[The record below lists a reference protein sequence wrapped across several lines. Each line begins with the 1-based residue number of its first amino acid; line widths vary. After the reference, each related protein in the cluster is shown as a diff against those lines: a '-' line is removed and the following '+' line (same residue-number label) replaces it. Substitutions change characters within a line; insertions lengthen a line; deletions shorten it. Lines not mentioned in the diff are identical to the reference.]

1 MIPVLAFLGLVWL
14 SPQDPFVARR
24 DAAAALNSRSPRFTI
39 ALADSHR
46 SFRPGEKIPL
56 VLSYDN
62 LGRGWAKNEDVSLP
76 HFADVV
82 LDRTVGTARPLADYD
97 RAYVSGGVCCGA
109 PGGVVHASPSFDRIV
124 FGADG
129 VPYFVKDPP
138 PPPPPPPP
146 PVTITVLLNEG
157 VRFDAPGHYRLYLAD
172 RHDAERIYPNA
183 GRTPPLI
190 SNIVE
195 LDITARDAEWEDR
208 TAAGALAILD
218 GPSSDLEWTT
228 AARTLRFLGSERA
241 IDEMADR
248 LGRQTSA
255 PARLKHDIEFV
266 LGLFGARDRAR
277 VIARMEMA
285 LDDAHRPLSG
295 LYLETLTAIR
305 MTPVPGAHYTAAQR
319 QAQLKAYQRRRSLA
333 LKRARR

>member
-1 MIPVLAFLGLVWL
+1 
-14 SPQDPFVARR
+14 
-24 DAAAALNSRSPRFTI
+24 
-39 ALADSHR
+39 
-46 SFRPGEKIPL
+46 
-56 VLSYDN
+56 
-62 LGRGWAKNEDVSLP
+62 
-76 HFADVV
+76 VV
-82 LDRTVGTARPLADYD
+82 LDRTVGTARPLADFD
-97 RAYVSGGVCCGA
+97 RAYVSGGICCGV
-109 PGGVVHASPSFDRIV
+109 PGGVVQASRSFDRIV

-172 RHDAERIYPNA
+172 RHDAERIGPNE
-183 GRTPPLI
+183 RRPPPLI

-195 LDITARDAEWEDR
+195 LDITARDAEWEDQ

-218 GPSSDLEWTT
+218 VSSSDLEWTT

-241 IDEMADR
+241 MDEMADR

-255 PARLKHDIEFV
+255 RARLHDLEFV
-266 LGLFGARDRAR
+266 KGLFGARDRAR

-305 MTPVPGAHYTAAQR
+305 MTAVPGAHYTAAQR